1 MRKKGLLAALAA
13 FAFPALASAQSGYT
27 IYPVPQQQTAGTEAV
42 SFSAAVTIV
51 ADNGIDS
58 YTVAR
63 AKQILTEH
71 GLTATEATAPSATG
85 SNLYLGINGSGGTA
99 DALLGTKGL
108 SRDVFSKSGKYDRHV
123 LSLFKENGAAS
134 VVAVGE
140 NTDATFIALA
150 SLEQILDNGTTG
162 LHATTLYD
170 YADQQSRGLVE
181 GYYGYPY
188 SAAVKE
194 DLMRFMMRY
203 KMNTYLYGAKSDPYH
218 SNNWK
223 DAYPTTLTDE
233 QLKNGWLSQD
243 MMRDV
248 ATTSQETKVNFIWAI
263 HPGTDFISSS
273 TVVSDIM
280 GKYAKMYELGVRQ
293 FAVFV
298 DDVGVPSSSSDLTSN
313 ATHLTQLQQAIE
325 AKWNTEGAAP
335 ADTVRP
341 LHFVP
346 QVYCTSFAS
355 NDVRKNFFAA
365 LSKCPSNITFYTTG
379 YGVWSVPNNNDLNT
393 LKSELGRIGAWWWN
407 YPCNDNADGQIYTMD
422 MYSNFYDLPSVN
434 SSATLPSELQNG
446 LGIVCNPMQEGEVA
460 KTSLFSAADY
470 AWNNKGFDNQTSW
483 EASFAAVLPGNTEA
497 QASYKYLA
505 PYLRYNDPDAL
516 NQLITQYKSDGKGGS
531 ISALMDEIM
540 KHCDVLAKLKDSE
553 VAGESLLYK
562 DLSPWLLKL
571 RMMASVTKRFIA
583 VAAQTGDSEE
593 RWTSYMD
600 ALKDANSLSTAEE
613 YKAYALEG
621 MGNSIS
627 VSVRPSQ
634 PSERYLI
641 KFVDYLKANALS
653 DFFSANAEKKSNTY
667 FTNAE
672 GVSATVSGTTSVYM
686 AMKSPATLQPGQYV
700 GLQLSA
706 PTLLNKITLSDT
718 LVSKHYVA
726 MSADGKNW
734 TRLTQSTVTPDTH
747 VRFVGVTNNTDEPM
761 SVRLTASSIKL
772 SVPAQTTISEA
783 TLPSGTVWQSHG
795 SDYIKDG
802 DLTTFATLN
811 RNQQTGDAYTVK
823 LNKAG
828 VIKKVRVAV
837 GTTNGDYMNAAKV
850 QISSDNSKWTD
861 LKVLGGKTTTFTLTL
876 PQVVTYSDEVKYCD
890 FDGESQTAQ
899 YVRLYVTQANTSKWL
914 RLYDIIVNGEG
925 AFTQLTCED
934 GNGNG
939 LSSACDGNASTS
951 TDDASGCITYHFQNA
966 TLLKEAVLFCDPS
979 TTSAASVEA
988 TEDGSTWKEMGKI
1001 SSAVQHVDLSSMP
1014 AATAMRVKWT
1024 GDTTPAI
1031 YEITE
1036 VADTEK
1042 SPVISGISSVTAS
1055 GSGVSALSAV
1065 LDGGTLR
1072 LSAPQGI
1079 KSLTLYTAD
1088 GRQLGGT
1095 LRAGGAQTAEYNVPA
1110 LSAAKAVL
1118 AHVTLADGTSRTL
1131 KIMDK

>member
-1 MRKKGLLAALAA
+1 MRKNELWAALAA
-13 FAFPALASAQSGYT
+13 FAFPALMSAQSGYT
-27 IYPVPQQQTAGTEAV
+27 IYPIPQQQTAGTDEV
-42 SFSAAVTIV
+42 SFSKSVTLV
-51 ADNGIDS
+51 AESGIDT
-58 YTVAR
+58 YTLDRV
-63 AKQILTEH
+63 KQILTEH
-71 GLTATEATAPSATG
+71 GLTVTAAAAPSATE
-85 SNLYLGINGSGGTA
+85 SNIYLGINGSNGTA

-108 SRDVFSKSGKYDRHV
+108 SRDVFSKTGKYDRHV
-123 LSLFKENGAAS
+123 LSLFKENGMAS
-134 VVAVGE
+134 VLVVGE
-140 NTDATFIALA
+140 NTDATFIGLA
-150 SLEQILDNGTTG
+150 SLEQILDNGTSS
-162 LHATTLYD
+162 LRATTLYD

-218 SNNWK
+218 SQNWK

-248 ATTSQETKVNFIWAI
+248 AKTSQETKVNFIWAI

-273 TVVSDIM
+273 SVVNDIM
-280 GKYAKMYELGVRQ
+280 GKYTKMYELGVRQ

-298 DDVGVPSSSSDLTSN
+298 DDVGVPSSDTDLASN
-313 ATHLTQLQQAIE
+313 ANHLTQLQQAIE
-325 AKWNTEGAAP
+325 AKWNTDGAAP

-346 QVYCTSFAS
+346 QVYCTSFAG
-355 NDVRKNFFAA
+355 NDVRKRFFAA
-365 LSKCPSNITFYTTG
+365 LSSCPDNITFYTTG

-393 LKSELGRIGAWWWN
+393 LKNELGRIGAWWWN

-422 MYSNFYDLPSVN
+422 MYSNFYDLPNVT

-470 AWNNKGFDNQTSW
+470 AWNNKGFNNQTSW
-483 EASFAAVLPGNTEA
+483 EASYAAVLPGNAEA
-497 QASYKYLA
+497 QASYKFLA
-505 PYLRYNDPDAL
+505 LYLRYNDPDAL
-516 NQLITQYKSDGKGGS
+516 NQMITQYKSDGKGEK

-553 VAGESLLYK
+553 VAGENLLYK

-653 DFFSANAEKKSNTY
+653 DYFAGNAEKKANTFFSN
-667 FTNAE
+667 NSDVA
-672 GVSATVSGTTSVYM
+672 ATVSGSTSVYM
-686 AMKSPATLQPGQYV
+686 AMKAPVTLQPGEYV
-700 GLQLSA
+700 GLQLAA
-706 PTLLNKITLSDT
+706 PTLVSKITLSDT
-718 LVSKHYVA
+718 LVANHYVA

-734 TRLTQSTVTPDTH
+734 TRITEKTVEPDGYVRYIGVVNNMTP
-747 VRFVGVTNNTDEPM
+747 PM
-761 SVRLTASSIKL
+761 SIRLTASSIKV

-783 TLPSGTVWQSHG
+783 TLPSGNVWQSHG
-795 SDYIKDG
+795 ADYIKDG

-811 RNQQTGDAYTVK
+811 RNQQNGDAYTVK
-823 LNKAG
+823 LSKAG

-837 GTTNGDYMNAAKV
+837 GTTNGDYMNAGKV
-850 QISSDNSKWTD
+850 QISKDNSTWTD
-861 LKVLGGKTTTFTLTL
+861 LKVKGGTTTTFTLSL
-876 PQVVTYSDEVKYCD
+876 PQVVTYSDAVKYCD
-890 FDGESQTAQ
+890 FDGEGQTAQ
-899 YVRLYVTQANTSKWL
+899 YVRLYLTQANTSKWL
-914 RLYDIIVNGEG
+914 RLYDIIVNGDG
-925 AFTQLTCED
+925 AFTQLACED
-934 GNGNG
+934 AGGNS
-939 LSSACDGNASTS
+939 LSGAVDGDASTS
-951 TDDASGCITYHFQNA
+951 TASAMGSIVYNFQQLH
-966 TLLKEAVLFCDPS
+966 LLKEAVLFCDPS
-979 TTSAASVEA
+979 TTTNATIEA
-988 TEDGSTWKEMGKI
+988 TEDGSTWKKMGDI
-1001 SSAVQHVDLSSMP
+1001 TSAVQHVDFTSMP
-1014 AATAMRVKWT
+1014 SATAMRVNWT

-1036 VADTEK
+1036 VADADKT
-1042 SPVISGISSVTAS
+1042 PVITGISSATNGFSAI
-1055 GSGVSALSAV
+1055 SALGAE
-1065 LDGGTLR
+1065 LAGGKLR
-1072 LSAPQGI
+1072 LTAPQGI
-1079 KSLTLYTAD
+1079 KSFSLYTAD
-1088 GRQLGGT
+1088 GKQVGGT
-1095 LRAGGAQTAEYNVPA
+1095 LRVGGAQTAEYNA
-1110 LSAAKAVL
+1110 ASLSAPQAVL
-1118 AHVTLADGTSRTL
+1118 VRVTLADGTTCTL
-1131 KIMDK
+1131 KIMGK